1 MRLHYPPELPIS
13 GERERIVQAIREHQ
27 ALVIAGDTG
36 SGKTTQLPK
45 MCLEAGLGTRGIIG
59 CTQPRRIAAVAVAER
74 VNEELGEAGI
84 AGYKIRFQDHT
95 SPATRIK
102 FMTDGVLLAESRG
115 DRLLSAYDVLIIDE
129 AHERSL
135 NIDFLLGYLKQLLSR
150 RPELKLIIS
159 SATID
164 TDKFSDHFQAPVIHV
179 SGRNHPVTIEYV
191 EEVLD
196 ETAQTYVDLAVRE
209 TIRLARRPEPGDI
222 LVFMPTERDIHDTM
236 DGLRHELDNHEILP
250 LFGRLQGRDQRKIF
264 KPSPRR
270 KIIVATNVAETS
282 ITVPGIRYVVDTG
295 LARLARYNVRART
308 TSLQVTRISR
318 ASCDQRAGRCGR
330 TGPGVCVRLYSEE
343 DYLSRNDYTLPEI
356 QRSNLAEVILQMI
369 SIRLGDPRDF
379 PFIDPPSPRSISEGY
394 TILREL
400 GALDGENRLTSR
412 GKLMA
417 RLPLDPCISRIII
430 EGDALGALREIQV
443 IAAALSIMDPRIRPA
458 DQLDKAKAAHLQFLH
473 PKSDFLTLLNIWDR
487 FHHTGEKTGSMSR
500 LRKFCKANFL
510 SWQRMREWMDVH
522 TQIRRILKEQQGF
535 RENREKASYEA
546 IHQALVAGFLR
557 NIARKKH
564 DGEGRPGGERTEAG
578 RRIKTKT
585 IPKNI
590 YLAAGGREVMLFPGS
605 TLYNRGG
612 EWIVAADFV
621 ATSRL
626 FARTAANI
634 DVDWLERLGG
644 ELCRRSWSDP
654 HWEKKPGQV
663 IAFEKVTLF
672 GLVLTAGRKVA
683 YGRISKETRQE
694 AREIFIR
701 EALVGGR
708 LGGNYPF
715 LKHNLS
721 LCLRV
726 SAVEERIRRRGIM
739 VDEQVLYDFYDQ
751 RLPAGVHDRFTLN
764 RFLKKRRNGDDR
776 FLRMREEDICQG
788 LPEEHELYLFPETME
803 ARPGPLRLHYRF
815 EPGHEADGVTVDIPL
830 QYVAQLQPELF
841 EWLVPGLL
849 PDKIL
854 HLLKGLPK
862 RLRRLL
868 VPLPHTVD
876 RILDGITLYRGSLY
890 PAIEKAL
897 LRQYH
902 VTVTRTDWQTSSLP
916 PHLRMR
922 YRLLDRQGKN
932 MGTSRSFQKIL
943 ALAHNQPRHNGK
955 TSPGRK
961 VFLPKRDE
969 IRTWDFDGIP
979 AQIPIHDRQGN
990 LVDLYFPTL
999 FIDEARQCLTLGCI
1013 RDREKSRELN
1023 RLGLRFLY
1031 SLQFPGEMK
1040 LVRRECKA
1048 AFTTHSGSWIA
1059 LGIKGTARENQE
1071 ALEGFLL
1078 DSVFDLTIP
1087 ELPDREQFE
1096 HTVTRVREK
1105 GLFRSLQ
1112 PLLAEVLE
1120 LIRERREVLAE
1131 IRSWDE
1137 RARRQRHFVQE
1148 RFDAW
1153 YREVDRLLP
1162 PDFLHTMVYGDI
1174 IHTRRYLRALSLRVQ
1189 RAEQAPAKD
1198 EQKARRLARA
1208 LRRLDHLPPDR
1219 QRSEACEQLIREYRQ
1234 MMEEFK
1240 VAVFAPELGTA
1251 MPVSEKRLARKWQE
1265 LEEICF
1271 RVE

>member
-1 MRLHYPPELPIS
+1 
-13 GERERIVQAIREHQ
+13 
-27 ALVIAGDTG
+27 
-36 SGKTTQLPK
+36 
-45 MCLEAGLGTRGIIG
+45 
-59 CTQPRRIAAVAVAER
+59 
-74 VNEELGEAGI
+74 
-84 AGYKIRFQDHT
+84 
-95 SPATRIK
+95 
-102 FMTDGVLLAESRG
+102 
-115 DRLLSAYDVLIIDE
+115 
-129 AHERSL
+129 
-135 NIDFLLGYLKQLLSR
+135 
-150 RPELKLIIS
+150 
-159 SATID
+159 
-164 TDKFSDHFQAPVIHV
+164 
-179 SGRNHPVTIEYV
+179 
-191 EEVLD
+191 
-196 ETAQTYVDLAVRE
+196 
-209 TIRLARRPEPGDI
+209 
-222 LVFMPTERDIHDTM
+222 
-236 DGLRHELDNHEILP
+236 
-250 LFGRLQGRDQRKIF
+250 
-264 KPSPRR
+264 
-270 KIIVATNVAETS
+270 
-282 ITVPGIRYVVDTG
+282 
-295 LARLARYNVRART
+295 
-308 TSLQVTRISR
+308 
-318 ASCDQRAGRCGR
+318 
-330 TGPGVCVRLYSEE
+330 
-343 DYLSRNDYTLPEI
+343 
-356 QRSNLAEVILQMI
+356 
-369 SIRLGDPRDF
+369 
-379 PFIDPPSPRSISEGY
+379 
-394 TILREL
+394 
-400 GALDGENRLTSR
+400 
-412 GKLMA
+412 
-417 RLPLDPCISRIII
+417 
-430 EGDALGALREIQV
+430 
-443 IAAALSIMDPRIRPA
+443 
-458 DQLDKAKAAHLQFLH
+458 
-473 PKSDFLTLLNIWDR
+473 
-487 FHHTGEKTGSMSR
+487 
-500 LRKFCKANFL
+500 
-510 SWQRMREWMDVH
+510 
-522 TQIRRILKEQQGF
+522 
-535 RENREKASYEA
+535 
-546 IHQALVAGFLR
+546 
-557 NIARKKH
+557 
-564 DGEGRPGGERTEAG
+564 
-578 RRIKTKT
+578 
-585 IPKNI
+585 
-590 YLAAGGREVMLFPGS
+590 MLFPGS

-701 EALVGGR
+701 EALVDGR

-715 LKHNLS
+715 LKHNLA

-726 SAVEERIRRRGIM
+726 AAVEERIRRRGIM

-764 RFLKKRRNGDDR
+764 RFLKQRRKGDDR

-788 LPEEHELYLFPETME
+788 LPEEQELYLFPEILE
-803 ARPGPLRLHYRF
+803 AGPGPLRLHYRF
-815 EPGHEADGVTVDIPL
+815 QPGHEADGVTVDIPV
-830 QYVAQLQPELF
+830 QYVAQIRPELF

-868 VPLPHTVD
+868 VPLPHAVD
-876 RILDGITLYRGSLY
+876 RILDGVTLYRGSLY
-890 PAIEKAL
+890 PVMEKAL

-902 VTVTRTDWQTSSLP
+902 VTITRTDWQTSSLP

-922 YRLLDRQGKN
+922 YRLLDREGKT
-932 MGTSRSFQKIL
+932 MGTSRSFQEIL
-943 ALAHNQPRHNGK
+943 ALANNLPHRSGK
-955 TSPGRK
+955 TAHDHRVS
-961 VFLPKRDE
+961 LPRREE

-979 AQIPIHDRQGN
+979 AQIPVLDSHGN
-990 LVDLYFPTL
+990 LADLYFPTL
-999 FIDEARQCLTLGCI
+999 FIDETRQCLTLRCI
-1013 RDREKSRELN
+1013 RDRKKSRELN

-1059 LGIKGTARENQE
+1059 LGIKGTARENRE

-1078 DSVFDLTIP
+1078 DGVFDLTTS

-1112 PLLAEVLE
+1112 PLLGEVLE
-1120 LIRERREVLAE
+1120 LIRVRREVLAE
-1131 IRSWDE
+1131 IRSWGE

-1208 LRRLDHLPPDR
+1208 LHRLDHLPPAGH
-1219 QRSEACEQLIREYRQ
+1219 RSEACKQFIREYRQ
-1234 MMEEFK
+1234 MVEEFK

-1251 MPVSEKRLARKWQE
+1251 MPVSEKRLARKWQK
-1265 LEEICF
+1265 LEEICC